1 MCKTRPPQL
10 SNPIGFELVHIMICV
25 FYLTFNCLLATMASI
40 SMGNFPIA
48 IDISNNEDLLRLAEE
63 VKKSNTPRELKKKD
77 ETVAVLVPA
86 GEAGSVGKKLN
97 EADYNAMLATLG
109 SWKDL
114 DTDTMV
120 KNIYRARALGS
131 RPLTRP

>member
-1 MCKTRPPQL
+1 M
-10 SNPIGFELVHIMICV
+10 S
-25 FYLTFNCLLATMASI
+25 
-40 SMGNFPIA
+40 NFPIS
-48 IDISNNEDLLRLAEE
+48 IDISHNEDLLSLAEE
-63 VKKSNTPRELKKKD
+63 VKKSNTPRTLKKND

-86 GEAGSVGKKLN
+86 GEAISSGKKRH

-114 DTDTMV
+114 DTDTMI

-131 RPLTRP
+131 RPLIRP